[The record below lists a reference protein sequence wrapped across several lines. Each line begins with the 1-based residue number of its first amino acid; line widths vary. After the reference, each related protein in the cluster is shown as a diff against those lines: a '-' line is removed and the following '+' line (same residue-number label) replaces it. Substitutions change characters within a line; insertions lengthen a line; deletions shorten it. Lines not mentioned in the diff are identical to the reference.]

1 MKCYGNFIIN
11 FSYKIDGV
19 LKYMLHIMCIPLGF
33 HKMYLLCPCP
43 QFLLYKVQ
51 SPSELC
57 DPDNKTKYIN
67 SVSCINSVNSVKVH
81 LYLNDNV
88 QTFVL
93 NENLIYLGIKKDVF
107 WFEISKNKIN
117 RPKMKIQMK
126 LIKHFIK
133 NSKHKQ
139 KFDLKLF
146 FTVNSNLH

>member
-11 FSYKIDGV
+11 LSYKIVGA

-67 SVSCINSVNSVKVH
+67 SVSSIIGLKAVIIDIQGTPLFKWQCADFCSEWE
-81 LYLNDNV
+81 LNLPWNQEGCFLV
-88 QTFVL
+88 
-93 NENLIYLGIKKDVF
+93 
-107 WFEISKNKIN
+107 W
-117 RPKMKIQMK
+117 
-126 LIKHFIK
+126 
-133 NSKHKQ
+133 
-139 KFDLKLF
+139 DL
-146 FTVNSNLH
+146 